1 MQHLANL
8 DCFFLAKEMNA
19 SLAGGFF
26 ENFYDYS
33 EGVFRLRFGKQS
45 VLFDLQGFA
54 FVAEGSFPEPPRQ
67 PSSFAML
74 LRKRLASA
82 KLESVAQ
89 LGFDRIFEFSF
100 TSKQYGRHSLVVELF
115 GKRGNLLLLDEQKL
129 IVKPFAKVSYAARSL
144 ADGVAYVMPP
154 SEKKHPL
161 ELKQSDFEGKGRIVS
176 FLSKQT
182 SLAPFYLEE
191 ACARAGVALDKDVSS
206 LAAGE
211 KNELLSSIASLFERP
226 SPCVFLKD
234 GKPFAFS
241 SVSLKKFDAGSAG
254 GECVASPSVSQA
266 VASYYASLER
276 AKPEAGSGDL
286 EFQLQSQEK
295 AIGEFEARAAE
306 LQNAGKWV
314 FENEPAVADLLEA
327 ARDKAGGGLAE
338 RAKALGVRA
347 KAVKQ
352 FLEVEKD

>member
-54 FVAEGSFPEPPRQ
+54 FVAVGSFPEPPRQ

-115 GKRGNLLLLDEQKL
+115 GKRGNLLLFFNFK
-129 IVKPFAKVSYAARSL
+129 VK
-144 ADGVAYVMPP
+144 
-154 SEKKHPL
+154 
-161 ELKQSDFEGKGRIVS
+161 I
-176 FLSKQT
+176 
-182 SLAPFYLEE
+182 
-191 ACARAGVALDKDVSS
+191 SS
-206 LAAGE
+206 LSGGE
-211 KNELLSSIASLFERP
+211 EIIFCP
-226 SPCVFLKD
+226 STCSK
-234 GKPFAFS
+234 S
-241 SVSLKKFDAGSAG
+241 FDAL
-254 GECVASPSVSQA
+254 P
-266 VASYYASLER
+266 
-276 AKPEAGSGDL
+276 
-286 EFQLQSQEK
+286 
-295 AIGEFEARAAE
+295 
-306 LQNAGKWV
+306 
-314 FENEPAVADLLEA
+314 
-327 ARDKAGGGLAE
+327 
-338 RAKALGVRA
+338 
-347 KAVKQ
+347 
-352 FLEVEKD
+352 